1 MFEGLF
7 FYQVKTKEE
16 NEVAAIQHFKG
27 TVKVNDN
34 GRYEIRLPWVESR
47 GNLGISKT
55 AAEKSLKSVTLKLLN
70 ENKFED
76 YENVFNFWES
86 TGIIE
91 SISYGHSDVKFGYYL
106 PHRAVTKDNSST

>member
-1 MFEGLF
+1 MKLQR
-7 FYQVKTKEE
+7 YS
-16 NEVAAIQHFKG
+16 IS
-27 TVKVNDN
+27 KVLWKSKIMI
-34 GRYEIRLPWVESR
+34 GMKLGRLPWVESR

-55 AAEKSLKSVTLKLLN
+55 AAEKKLKSITLKLLD

-91 SISYGHSDVKFGYYL
+91 PINYNYVQLCYGHSEINIGYYL
-106 PHRAVTKDNSST
+106 PHRAVIKDNSSTSCFWCFK